1 LKRVLDSGNP
11 IANKLF
17 LPSSICR
24 FARVTGKV
32 LPTHPVC
39 LWPEETFI
47 IYMLISVINSPQRH
61 LPVVVGTSPLFF
73 PFFFHFFSDLNKSL
87 NTSLCHR
94 SGERGGSIKRPFY
107 GPFVHLSSQP
117 KAPGNCGN
125 ALLPWPERL
134 LICSRQRR
142 QIIDT
147 TIKLHNNQNNT
158 RFTTN
163 QQPVK

>member
-1 LKRVLDSGNP
+1 MARRNLHYLYAYLGD
-11 IANKLF
+11 KLASTAF
-17 LPSSICR
+17 ACGGRALPPYFS
-24 FARVTGKV
+24 T
-32 LPTHPVC
+32 
-39 LWPEETFI
+39 
-47 IYMLISVINSPQRH
+47 Y
-61 LPVVVGTSPLFF
+61 
-73 PFFFHFFSDLNKSL
+73 FFFFFSDLNKSL

-134 LICSRQRR
+134 LIGSRQRR

-163 QQPVK
+163 QRPVK

>member
-1 LKRVLDSGNP
+1 
-11 IANKLF
+11 LF

-73 PFFFHFFSDLNKSL
+73 HILFF
-87 NTSLCHR
+87 
-94 SGERGGSIKRPFY
+94 
-107 GPFVHLSSQP
+107 
-117 KAPGNCGN
+117 
-125 ALLPWPERL
+125 LLQRL
-134 LICSRQRR
+134 K
-142 QIIDT
+142 QIIKYIALPSKWRKGWLNQT
-147 TIKLHNNQNNT
+147 PILWTICAPVVAAKGAWKL
-158 RFTTN
+158 RKCASALARK
-163 QQPVK
+163 VAYW